1 MMSSR
6 SRPIETPL
14 TSPAIRITLVAIGL
28 LAACSASAQ
37 TLDPATALAEA
48 RAAFASGDYA
58 EALGVVRTMRIQAPN
73 SRHLP
78 EALLL
83 AAQAALVS
91 EPFRARFFLDQAR
104 SHAQTSDAI
113 HFEIA
118 VTAAELARRD
128 RLLEDSLGEMQRAL
142 RIQPAEIPR
151 LRLDQV
157 RLQAAELAFYE
168 LVDLAVD
175 EEKRKGFL
183 AAAAYLALQ
192 IVQPQALEP
201 ADRRTYD
208 RLVRDVLWSTITPA
222 MLGLPDGNVTAIAV
236 DADDV
241 WIGTS
246 NGGAARYSQNTG
258 IARRFTGATTG
269 GALSDTIRAIE
280 VDGNWVWIGTAEGL
294 SVYSKATSRLWRVE
308 RFSAG
313 SSRPNVWALEGIDG
327 RIAAGTLG
335 QGLWLADDPDGE
347 WTQVEDPDSLVRFVQ
362 ALLRRGS
369 TLYIGT
375 LDRGVAVMDLTT
387 GRVRRVDRLW
397 AAGAKNIHAL
407 SFDES
412 GRLWVGDHGN
422 GLYRWDP
429 DSDEVT
435 RFTKRPGSLGDD
447 YILASAT
454 APGTIL
460 FGTHGGGAY
469 RYALDGGGW
478 THFDMTPVV
487 DCPPRHGMGAN
498 EIRAVAQAGPFAYFG
513 TQGCGV
519 AVLADS
525 LQYAADAASN

>member
-1 MMSSR
+1 MTSSR
-6 SRPIETPL
+6 RRPTEPPL
-14 TSPAIRITLVAIGL
+14 TSRTGRITLVVVAL
-28 LAACSASAQ
+28 LAACSVFAQ
-37 TLDPATALAEA
+37 TLDPVAALAEA
-48 RAAFASGDYA
+48 KAAFAKGDYA
-58 EALGVVRTMRIQAPN
+58 DALGVVRSMRIQAPN

-104 SHAQTSDAI
+104 DHPQTSDATR
-113 HFEIA
+113 FEIA
-118 VTAAELARRD
+118 VTAAELSRRD
-128 RLLEDSLGEMQRAL
+128 RLLDDALAELQGAL
-142 RIQPAEIPR
+142 RLQPAEIPR

-157 RLQAAELAFYE
+157 RIQAAELALYE
-168 LVDLAVD
+168 LDD
-175 EEKRKGFL
+175 L
-183 AAAAYLALQ
+183 AAAAYLTLQ
-192 IVQPQALEP
+192 IVQPAALDP

-222 MLGLPDGNVTAIAV
+222 TLGLPDGNVTAIAV

-258 IARRFTGATTG
+258 IASSFTSASTG
-269 GALSDTIRAIE
+269 GELSDTIRAIE
-280 VDGNWVWIGTAEGL
+280 VDGNWVWLGTAEGL
-294 SVYSKATSRLWRVE
+294 SVYSKATSRLWRIE
-308 RFSAG
+308 RFRVGG
-313 SSRPNVWALEGIDG
+313 SGGRPNVWALEGIDG
-327 RIAAGTLG
+327 RVAAGTLG

-347 WTQVEDPDSLVRFVQ
+347 WTQVEDRDSLVRFVQ

-435 RFTKRPGSLGDD
+435 RFTKRAGSLGDD
-447 YILASAT
+447 YILASTT
-454 APGTIL
+454 APGTLL

-469 RYALDGGGW
+469 RYALDGSGW

-498 EIRAVAQAGPFAYFG
+498 EIRAVAHAGPFAYFG